1 MHGNNGRKWVVLALA
16 GVAGCSSE
24 EEVIPENQPVQM
36 SARLES
42 FDSCEALESYI
53 EDAAVLD
60 MRATLERSKQY
71 ARGGLFGGIPES
83 SPMPPTGDSSNS
95 SPSPSPGSGAG
106 GPSNHTGTNNQ
117 VTGVDEAD
125 FVKNDGTRLFV
136 LSGQTLYLHR
146 SWPAQSLRAESS
158 LKLEGYPRQMF
169 LHGDQ
174 VVVFS
179 VVYEPQPGQGASVR
193 VMSDIACPDLGFC
206 GYSAHV
212 STKVTTVDVSQ
223 LAAPRVVREMYLPGD
238 YQDARLAGGSAR
250 VVLREFF
257 IWPAAVRWYPETSG
271 MNWWDSRRMEPAF
284 DKLMAE
290 NERIIRSHNLADWL
304 KGGRIRLPDGT
315 LVAWNRDC
323 RDFHRTNAPSRLGF
337 ATVASIDLDA
347 AVTQAPGIT
356 TLVAQTDLVYATA
369 TSLYLSARH
378 WWWWEDAG
386 QTDYSYVHKFEL
398 TQPHRAH
405 YVASATI
412 EGQPLNQ
419 FSFDEHEGVL
429 RVATT
434 LTRRVK
440 DDSSRW
446 GRTETSSRVATYAQQ
461 GSQLA
466 LLGQSP
472 ELAEGERIFSA
483 RFLGDKG
490 YVVTFRQTDPLFT
503 FDLSDPTQPRK
514 VGELK
519 VPGFSTY
526 LHPLGDTHLLAVGEH
541 RAEDGSWNSR
551 SLKVTLFDVSD
562 LAHPREAF
570 TQQVGTSSS
579 GSEALYDHK
588 AFNYFAAKGLLAIP
602 FTDWNWSKPSGG
614 NYWDGFTSELRVFR
628 VSPTTGIVPVGTLG
642 MSDLFRTVNY
652 YQWSYTY
659 VPSVRRSVMADDYV
673 YAITD
678 AGVRVSHVNQLS
690 QPLATTR
697 FDSPR

>member
-1 MHGNNGRKWVVLALA
+1 MHGNNRRKWVVLALV
-16 GVAGCSSE
+16 GVAGCSE
-24 EEVIPENQPVQM
+24 EGQGVPENQPVQM
-36 SARLES
+36 NARLEA
-42 FDSCEALESYI
+42 FDGCETLESYI

-60 MRATLERSKQY
+60 MRASLGRSKQY
-71 ARGGLFGGIPES
+71 YGRGVFGGTPES
-83 SPMPPTGDSSNS
+83 SPSPPASDSA
-95 SPSPSPGSGAG
+95 SPNAGSGTS
-106 GPSNHTGTNNQ
+106 GPSDHTSTNNQ
-117 VTGVDEAD
+117 VAGVDEAD

-158 LKLEGYPRQMF
+158 LKLEGFPRQMF
-169 LHGDQ
+169 LHGEQ

-179 VVYEPQPGQGASVR
+179 EVYESQPGQGNSGP
-193 VMSDIACPDLGFC
+193 MSADIACPGFGYC
-206 GYSAHV
+206 GYSANAL
-212 STKVTTVDVSQ
+212 TKVTTVDVSQ
-223 LAAPRVVREMYLPGD
+223 LASPRVVGEMYLPGS

-250 VVLREFF
+250 VVLSESFV
-257 IWPAAVRWYPETSG
+257 WPAAVRWYPVASG
-271 MNWWDSRRMEPAF
+271 SASWWSTQNVDQVF
-284 DKLMAE
+284 DKLMVE
-290 NERIIRSHNLADWL
+290 NERIIRSHNLGDWL
-304 KGGRIRLPDGT
+304 KKGRIRRPDGT
-315 LVAWNRDC
+315 VEAWSRDC

-337 ATVASIDLDA
+337 VTVASIDLDA

-386 QTDYSYVHKFEL
+386 QTDYSYVHKLEL
-398 TQPHRAH
+398 SQPHRAH

-440 DDSSRW
+440 DESSRW
-446 GRTETSSRVATYAQQ
+446 GRTETSSRVSTYAQQ
-461 GSQLA
+461 GGQLA
-466 LLGQSP
+466 LLGQSE
-472 ELAEGERIFSA
+472 ELAEDERIFSA
-483 RFLGDKG
+483 RFLGNKG

-503 FDLSDPTQPRK
+503 FDLSDPAHPRK

-526 LHPLGDTHLLAVGEH
+526 LHPLGDTHLLAIGEH

-551 SLKVTLFDVSD
+551 AIKLTLFDVSD

-570 TQQVGTSSS
+570 TRMVGTSSS

-602 FTDWNWSKPSGG
+602 FMDWNWSNQGG
-614 NYWDGFTSELRVFR
+614 SYWDGFTSDLRVFR
-628 VSPTTGIVPVGTLG
+628 VDPATGIVPVGTLG

-652 YQWSYTY
+652 SQWSYTY

-678 AGVRVSHVNQLS
+678 AGVRVSHVSQLS

-697 FDSPR
+697 FDPSR